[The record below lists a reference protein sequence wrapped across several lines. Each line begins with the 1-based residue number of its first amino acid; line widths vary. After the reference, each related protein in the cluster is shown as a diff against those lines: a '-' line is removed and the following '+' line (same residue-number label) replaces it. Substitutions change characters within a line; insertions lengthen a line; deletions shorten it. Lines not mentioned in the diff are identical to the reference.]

1 MLFLADIWRQEI
13 RGPVQ
18 ATEWQVASLILF
30 NKIWTESGVGRVGG
44 VTRGARRGQAVAL
57 WKVWSWT
64 LGVLKTM
71 YITLICLCS
80 SIITEINANEVL
92 VSYLIKLKC
101 ALYAKCVFFVVIL
114 LLNGK
119 NKMKEKRPSSMDA
132 SLLRNSQTG
141 HPRTNFVGS
150 KLLAA
155 LTHLFSSTALIPPI
169 SIC

>member
-1 MLFLADIWRQEI
+1 MLFLAAIWRQEI

-30 NKIWTESGVGRVGG
+30 NKIWAESGVGRVGG
-44 VTRGARRGQAVAL
+44 FTRGARRGQAVAL

-64 LGVLKTM
+64 LCLKNSAHLTSLPVLIHNHWNKFKWSACELFNQTEV
-71 YITLICLCS
+71 YIICKMS
-80 SIITEINANEVL
+80 D
-92 VSYLIKLKC
+92 
-101 ALYAKCVFFVVIL
+101 FIL
-114 LLNGK
+114 LPYGK
-119 NKMKEKRPSSMDA
+119 NKIKEKRLSSTKA